1 MGLIFNAMRMHLFDP
16 FLTFLS
22 GQAADGC
29 LHLPTT
35 SGLEG
40 ILKARGF
47 YSPRHL
53 NNKKNYIY
61 ITKLHP
67 ASLVQATLWQE
78 TKENQSLPHLYCN

>member
-1 MGLIFNAMRMHLFDP
+1 MGFIFNATRKHLFDT

-22 GQAADGC
+22 EQVADGC

-53 NNKKNYIY
+53 
-61 ITKLHP
+61 H
-67 ASLVQATLWQE
+67 
-78 TKENQSLPHLYCN
+78 